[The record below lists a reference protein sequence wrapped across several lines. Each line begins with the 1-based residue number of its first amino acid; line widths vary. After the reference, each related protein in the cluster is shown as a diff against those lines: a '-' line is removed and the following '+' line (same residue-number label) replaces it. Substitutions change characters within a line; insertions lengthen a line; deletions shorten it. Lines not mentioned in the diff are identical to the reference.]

1 VALRDDGR
9 TRADDPRRLTGS
21 SVGLRSSSGGGS
33 RPASRPRGSA
43 PSRSGGGE
51 NSPLGEPQLVA
62 PLGDRETVGVT
73 TRYGRRTE
81 PRWVEDLL
89 SGTQVAGAGRL
100 RYVMEGESARAVEE
114 EQPSQPRT
122 APKAERL
129 AVGSAA

>member
-1 VALRDDGR
+1 
-9 TRADDPRRLTGS
+9 
-21 SVGLRSSSGGGS
+21 
-33 RPASRPRGSA
+33 
-43 PSRSGGGE
+43 
-51 NSPLGEPQLVA
+51 
-62 PLGDRETVGVT
+62 
-73 TRYGRRTE
+73 
-81 PRWVEDLL
+81 VEDLL